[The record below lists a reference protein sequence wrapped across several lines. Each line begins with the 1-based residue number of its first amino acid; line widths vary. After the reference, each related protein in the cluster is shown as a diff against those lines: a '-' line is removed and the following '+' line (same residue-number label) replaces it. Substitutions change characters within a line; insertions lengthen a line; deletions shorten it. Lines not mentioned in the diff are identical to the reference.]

1 MFIDICIWLHSVF
14 MEEYTLQ
21 KKWGF
26 LLTISLVNVNKYA
39 EYWPDK
45 FKYSVYYTNFSEQK
59 GVSYQKWLAKP
70 VFLNPSQKQP
80 PEVFCKRDVLE
91 SFTNFTGKDL
101 CLSLF

>member
-45 FKYSVYYTNFSEQK
+45 FTYSVYYTNFSE
-59 GVSYQKWLAKP
+59 
-70 VFLNPSQKQP
+70 
-80 PEVFCKRDVLE
+80 
-91 SFTNFTGKDL
+91 
-101 CLSLF
+101 